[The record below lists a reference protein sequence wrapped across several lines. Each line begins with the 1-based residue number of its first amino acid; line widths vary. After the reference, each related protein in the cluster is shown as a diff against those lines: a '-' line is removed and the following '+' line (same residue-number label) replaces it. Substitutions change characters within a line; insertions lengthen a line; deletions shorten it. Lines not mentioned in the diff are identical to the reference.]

1 MYEDMQPVELEHEGT
16 LLRGY
21 AALPD
26 GTGRFPA
33 VLVMH
38 TALGITHAMNEPV
51 ARALAAE
58 GYSAFCTDMYGVG
71 RSYNENHG
79 KPDKERARTVAWFD
93 AIAARPD
100 VDEER
105 IAAIGFCYGGM
116 TALELARSGAN
127 LRAAVSY
134 HGVLTTDAPAE
145 VGAIR
150 GHVVAYCGAGDP
162 FCPVEDVE
170 VFRDEMRDAEVSNY
184 QTTIFGAALHGFT
197 DPNSEPANL
206 EGIQY
211 DELSNALSWSGTL
224 VLLRH
229 LFGS

>member
-1 MYEDMQPVELEHEGT
+1 MEPVEFEHNGT
-16 LLRGY
+16 PLRGY

-26 GTGRFPA
+26 AEKPSPA

-38 TALGITHAMNEPV
+38 GALGVTHAVNERV
-51 ARALAAE
+51 ARALAVE
-58 GYSAFCTDMYGVG
+58 GYAAFCTDMFGAG
-71 RSYNENHG
+71 RTYNENTD
-79 KPDKERARTVAWFD
+79 KPEIERARTVAWFD
-93 AIAARPD
+93 AIAARPY
-100 VDEER
+100 VDEAR

-134 HGVLTTDAPAE
+134 HGALTTHARAE

-150 GHVVAYCGAGDP
+150 GQIVAYCGAGDP
-162 FCPVEDVE
+162 FCPVDDVE
-170 VFRDEMRDAEVSNY
+170 TFREEMRDAGVSSY
-184 QTTIFGAALHGFT
+184 QTTIFGAAQHGFT

-206 EGIQY
+206 EGIRY
-211 DELSNALSWSGTL
+211 DELANAISWNGTL

-229 LFGS
+229 VFGG